1 MLTKLVDAVVAGV
14 GLGSVYALIAFGYSL
29 IFTTTGILNLAQG
42 QILGLGIMLSY
53 GLRVTLG
60 WNPLAVLV
68 VVLLAGGLAGAGEEA
83 VAVRLLRGRAR
94 IDGWLVTTLGA
105 SLVIS
110 GGLLL
115 YWGGTPRPYPN
126 LFDWTGVRLAD
137 VTVTPSVMVALT
149 TALALTGALWA
160 INRYTKAGWALQA
173 IAEDREAASLRGI
186 DVRRASMATFAA
198 AAAISA
204 VAGWIVVPITLATTS
219 LGFVLGLKGF
229 VAMLVG
235 GQGSALG
242 ALVGGLVLGIGE
254 QMGTHFGPSGL
265 EDIYGF
271 ALLVIVI
278 NVRPDGIFAGTRLR
292 RA

>member
-68 VVLLAGGLAGAGEEA
+68 VGIVAGGLVGVGEEA

-115 YWGGTPRPYPN
+115 YWGGTPRPYPD
-126 LFDWTGVRLAD
+126 LFDFTGVRIAD
-137 VTVTPSVMVALT
+137 VTVTPSVMVALG
-149 TALALTGALWA
+149 TAVALTAALWA
-160 INRYTKAGWALQA
+160 INRYTKAGWARRP
-173 IAEDREAASLRGI
+173 IAEDREAAALRGI
-186 DVRRASMATFAA
+186 DVRRAAMATFAA

-204 VAGWIVVPITLATTS
+204 VA
-219 LGFVLGLKGF
+219 
-229 VAMLVG
+229 
-235 GQGSALG
+235 
-242 ALVGGLVLGIGE
+242 
-254 QMGTHFGPSGL
+254 
-265 EDIYGF
+265 
-271 ALLVIVI
+271 
-278 NVRPDGIFAGTRLR
+278 
-292 RA
+292 